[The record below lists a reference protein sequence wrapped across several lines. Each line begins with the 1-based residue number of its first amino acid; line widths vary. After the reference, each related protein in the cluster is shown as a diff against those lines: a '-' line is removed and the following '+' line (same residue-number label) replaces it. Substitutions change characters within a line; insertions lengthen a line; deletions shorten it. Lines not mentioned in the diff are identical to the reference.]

1 MATNFFQTKWSNR
14 ATVEKVLILSG
25 SIFSIIV
32 VARNSKKLIEFLKA
46 RRESQTYQSDADK
59 LINKGV
65 SPTYMD
71 SQYIIFANALYSA
84 MNGWGTDEVAVGKIM
99 YRMKNDLDVNKLIN
113 AFGTKEGDDL
123 SSWFT
128 AEFDAEEDKDMYVNA
143 PLRANKI
150 KTQF

>member
-14 ATVEKVLILSG
+14 GPIEKVLILGG
-25 SIFSIIV
+25 SIFGIIV
-32 VARNSKKLIEFLKA
+32 VARNSKKLIEYIKA
-46 RRESQTYQSDADK
+46 KREGDTYESDADK
-59 LINKGV
+59 LIDKGV
-65 SPTYMD
+65 KPTYMD

-84 MNGWGTDEVAVGKIM
+84 MNGWGTDEIAVGKIM
-99 YRMKNDLDVNKLIN
+99 YKMKNDLDVNKLIN
-113 AFGTKEGDDL
+113 AYGKKEGEDL

-150 KTQF
+150 KTRF